1 MNFKGFDYIGTA
13 EQLRMQL
20 EKLSKLNYD
29 NMKTSLY
36 ASSAITTKEKRIID
50 SKIGCEKMEYLI
62 VEIII
67 PSLEQRFGK
76 KYKSFLKAMED
87 SEDTDLQDTA
97 RMLGK
102 LIFMEY
108 VRI

>member
-13 EQLRMQL
+13 KLLRRQLDT
-20 EKLSKLNYD
+20 LSKLNYD
-29 NMKTSLY
+29 NMTTSLY
-36 ASSAITTKEKRIID
+36 ARGVITAKEKKIID
-50 SKIGCEKMEYLI
+50 SKIGCEKMVYLI

-87 SEDTDLQDTA
+87 NEDTDLQDTA
-97 RMLGK
+97 RMLGRWK
-102 LIFMEY
+102 YSLKK
-108 VRI
+108 